1 LQACTA
7 VTSQDLHFSQ
17 FFEAP
22 LLRNPSLAGIFA
34 GDIRVQ
40 AVYRDQWNSVT
51 TAYKTVSLNSEYK
64 MPIGRANDFVT
75 VGMQMLQ
82 DRAGTISWVSTHVLP
97 AINYHKSLSDERT
110 KYLSVGFMGG
120 WVQKRFDRSKMITNS
135 MFNGTGDGE
144 NLLQPQYSYWDA
156 SAGLSYNA
164 QLNDNPENNFYV
176 GVALHH
182 FNKPKNSFYRDPRR
196 ELTPKTDISAGVR
209 FSVTEWSYVT
219 VQANHSRQGPY
230 RETIAGGLYGVK
242 LGDEVDNPKYTVHGG
257 LLLRVNDA
265 LIPMIKVDYRPF
277 SFSFSYDVNTS
288 QLNTSSYGR
297 GGFELGVS
305 YAGFTDR
312 ANSTLNAI
320 VCPKF

>member
-7 VTSQDLHFSQ
+7 VLSQDLHFSQ

-156 SAGLSYNA
+156 SAGLSYNS

-312 ANSTLNAI
+312 DNSSLNAV